1 MQFVS
6 KLKIV
11 KKPLQATGLLLDLFD
26 VTQSSTEI
34 SPQAV
39 LWGIVL
45 VPDYITSTSVL
56 PSNQFFK

>member
-1 MQFVS
+1 MS

-11 KKPLQATGLLLDLFD
+11 KKPLQATSLLLDLFD

-39 LWGIVL
+39 LWGLAL
-45 VPDYITSTSVL
+45 VQYYITGNSVL
-56 PSNQFFK
+56 PSNHFFK